1 MSQRSRVRHEQE
13 IKAGFHRTRIS
24 SAISRDGGRVWEFFQ
39 NIYSMHEMTRVE
51 PGPIRPTR
59 PEEIYF
65 PAGQPA
71 TERDPRYAVSCKQH
85 IRGSYP
91 SCYVMKDR
99 VLVTHTVSG
108 EYEQHPTLAQLRAT
122 GTGEKHPET
131 GEYMDQSLKILPL
144 KWFYG
149 GKEPADNPFL
159 REAYEP
165 AKP

>member
-1 MSQRSRVRHEQE
+1 
-13 IKAGFHRTRIS
+13 
-24 SAISRDGGRVWEFFQ
+24 
-39 NIYSMHEMTRVE
+39 MHETTRVE

-71 TERDPRYAVSCKQH
+71 TERDPRYVVNCEQH

-91 SCYVMKDR
+91 SCFVMKDR
-99 VLVTHTVSG
+99 VIITHTYQGKHEVD
-108 EYEQHPTLAQLRAT
+108 PKLAQLVKH
-122 GTGEKHPET
+122 GTGEKDPET
-131 GEYMDQSLKILPL
+131 GNYMGQYLKILPL

-159 REAYEP
+159 TEAYEP